1 MPKETVKKTKKT
13 ASKKKPAS
21 KTSLVKK
28 LKDAGLTV
36 PEGADAKEMQH
47 RLKYYTDLDTA
58 GYNVRL
64 FRGWGSQYDEH
75 PISMLTDRK
84 AMYWLPPSDMADKIV
99 QTKMVAVVKRGLPL
113 HNAIVIDIPVGYG
126 E

>member
-1 MPKETVKKTKKT
+1 MPEKKITNSKKSAPKKKTS
-13 ASKKKPAS
+13 SKAA
-21 KTSLVKK
+21 LAKK

-36 PEGADAKEMQH
+36 PEGADAKEMEH
-47 RLKYYTDLDTA
+47 RLKHYTDLDTA

-64 FRGWGSQYDEH
+64 FRGWGSEYSEH
-75 PISMLTDRK
+75 PISKLTDRK
-84 AMYWLPPSDMADKIV
+84 AMYWLPPSAMAEEIV

-113 HNAIVIDIPVGYG
+113 HNAIIIDVPVGYG